1 MAEKIFIRLV
11 ESLEIHLLREL
22 GEATFRETFKDQNT
36 TENLEAYLAKS
47 FALTTIQAQYD
58 NTNTDFYFARV
69 NDEVLGYLKLNYTT
83 GKVEIERIYVKQA
96 AQGQKIG
103 KALFEFSLGIAR
115 SRSAEWLWL
124 GVWQENKNAV
134 DFYAAKG
141 LEVFDTRKFKLG
153 NELQDDFLMRLR
165 IS

>member
-1 MAEKIFIRLV
+1 MTQNILIRSV
-11 ESLEIHLLREL
+11 TSHEIGQLRAL

-36 TENLEAYLAKS
+36 KENLEVYLAKS

-58 NTNTDFYFARV
+58 DTNTDFYFARI

-83 GKVEIERIYVKQA
+83 NKVEIERIYVKQV

-103 KALFEFSLGIAR
+103 KALFEFSLEIAR
-115 SRSAEWLWL
+115 SRKAEWLWL

-141 LEVFDTRKFKLG
+141 LEIFDTRKFKLG
-153 NELQDDFLMRLR
+153 DELQDDFLMRLR